1 MKTSTIVAVA
11 LAVTAIAAIPVAGL
25 AATDGQPGADQVE
38 NSTENGN
45 ASVAPGERLSGV
57 VGVQQAELEGEVD
70 RRAFGLQIARAAGN
84 DSRADVVREQSHS
97 IERRLAELE
106 QRKQTLDRAREN
118 GSMNEGQYRAEV
130 AEMAARTETVR
141 DLAGRTEN
149 ATRGMPAELLE
160 SKGIN
165 VSSIQRLRKHASNMM
180 GPEVAEIA
188 RGITGPGA
196 SPVDR
201 GPHGPDSGPQ
211 GPADGNHGPDSG
223 PQGPTDGHH
232 GPDERGTH
240 TATPADGPTGTP
252 MHGGDGSQRGD
263 RGGPGGR

>member
-1 MKTSTIVAVA
+1 MKASTLVAVA
-11 LAVTAIAAIPVAGL
+11 LAVAAVAAIPVAGL

-45 ASVAPGERLSGV
+45 ATVAPGERLSGI

-84 DSRADVVREQSHS
+84 DSRADVVREQFHS
-97 IERRLAELE
+97 IEGRLAELE
-106 QRKQTLDRAREN
+106 QRKQSLDRAREN
-118 GSMNEGQYRAEV
+118 GSMGEGRYRAEV

-149 ATRGMPAELLE
+149 ATRGMPADLLE
-160 SKGIN
+160 SRGVN
-165 VSSIQRLRKHASNMM
+165 VSSIQQLRQHASNMM

-188 RGITGPGA
+188 RGITGHGA

-211 GPADGNHGPDSG
+211 GPADGNHGPD
-223 PQGPTDGHH
+223 
-232 GPDERGTH
+232 ERGPH

-252 MHGGDGSQRGD
+252 MHDGDGSQRGD
-263 RGGPGGR
+263 RGGNDTDRGGPGGR